1 MTEQRPLPYW
11 VLWDALFNLI
21 SVQGSTLTNFCQF
34 KLYSLPILKRKGV
47 LGDWMA
53 LSRLEFN
60 LGWGG
65 LESISGRW
73 LSFGQFEMNRM
84 SSA

>member
-1 MTEQRPLPYW
+1 
-11 VLWDALFNLI
+11 
-21 SVQGSTLTNFCQF
+21 
-34 KLYSLPILKRKGV
+34 
-47 LGDWMA
+47 MA